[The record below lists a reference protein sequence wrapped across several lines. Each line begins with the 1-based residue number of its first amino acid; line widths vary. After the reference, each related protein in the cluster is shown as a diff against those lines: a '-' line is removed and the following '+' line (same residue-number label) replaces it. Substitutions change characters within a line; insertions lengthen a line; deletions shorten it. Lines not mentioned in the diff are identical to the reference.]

1 MTPGGMALGID
12 FGTTHTVAVAAGA
25 PLLFD
30 ASPLLVSAVAAA
42 ADGTLLTGRD
52 ALRAA
57 LQDPS
62 RFEPN
67 PKLRVDDGRVL
78 LGGAEHDVEDIV
90 AAPLCRVAREAAR
103 VLGGPAE
110 RTVLTC
116 PASWAARRREV
127 LLRAAGRAG
136 LTGVTLVPEP
146 VAAAVHH
153 TLGRDHPVPAGGVVA
168 VYDLGGGTFDVT
180 LLRAGAGGWQV
191 VATTGLED
199 VGGIDL
205 DAALVDHLGR
215 TVGARE
221 PRRWRRLVEPAD
233 PAGRRVLQAF
243 RDDVRGAKEQL
254 SRAASAVVRV
264 PGFEIDAYLSREEFE
279 AVAMPWLVRTVD
291 VLAALADRA
300 GVRRLDGLYLVGG
313 SSRIPLVATLL
324 HRRFEVA
331 PTLVEQP
338 ELVVAL
344 GSVHVPDGQEPV
356 PAGAVHPSDPPQQPT
371 AAPADDPSQ
380 RTAGATAGWSSQ
392 PGDATPGGPP
402 LPAPAVPGPTPGS
415 GRMRAGGVAALVVVV
430 LAVFLALQYNW
441 GGSQGNRSPGD
452 TTGTTGAGTAA
463 AGAAGGKQTVQVGR
477 TAWYAGFRIDFGTAT
492 YDPGAEQPVRVELKV
507 GNRGREDADLLGI
520 TVPMSIRF
528 GDRTTQ
534 GGYTGSRRV
543 GARSDVEV
551 GVAFPVKGPVNLAD
565 GVLTVGGD
573 DRLTA
578 QIPFR
583 AGASA
588 PPVVGP
594 VQILAPATAA
604 TDGLTFKNV
613 TCELRT
619 DFLDAHQQVSA
630 KDRAIGCAFDV
641 SFSGSWYAGVG
652 PDGLR
657 LVMPDGSVRA
667 PQRYPAFHLNN
678 GEERR
683 DELVEFVFGWPVT
696 GPGGFAL
703 RVFDTDL
710 RNPDRKDLPL
720 TLP

>member
-1 MTPGGMALGID
+1 PERVGEPPGNDAGG
-12 FGTTHTVAVAAGA
+12 VAGA
-25 PLLFD
+25 E
-30 ASPLLVSAVAAA
+30 VAL
-42 ADGTLLTGRD
+42 D
-52 ALRAA
+52 
-57 LQDPS
+57 
-62 RFEPN
+62 
-67 PKLRVDDGRVL
+67 VL
-78 LGGAEHDVEDIV
+78 LGG
-90 AAPLCRVAREAAR
+90 
-103 VLGGPAE
+103 
-110 RTVLTC
+110 
-116 PASWAARRREV
+116 
-127 LLRAAGRAG
+127 
-136 LTGVTLVPEP
+136 
-146 VAAAVHH
+146 
-153 TLGRDHPVPAGGVVA
+153 
-168 VYDLGGGTFDVT
+168 
-180 LLRAGAGGWQV
+180 
-191 VATTGLED
+191 
-199 VGGIDL
+199 
-205 DAALVDHLGR
+205 
-215 TVGARE
+215 
-221 PRRWRRLVEPAD
+221 
-233 PAGRRVLQAF
+233 
-243 RDDVRGAKEQL
+243 
-254 SRAASAVVRV
+254 
-264 PGFEIDAYLSREEFE
+264 
-279 AVAMPWLVRTVD
+279 
-291 VLAALADRA
+291 
-300 GVRRLDGLYLVGG
+300 
-313 SSRIPLVATLL
+313 
-324 HRRFEVA
+324 
-331 PTLVEQP
+331 
-338 ELVVAL
+338 
-344 GSVHVPDGQEPV
+344 
-356 PAGAVHPSDPPQQPT
+356 
-371 AAPADDPSQ
+371 
-380 RTAGATAGWSSQ
+380 
-392 PGDATPGGPP
+392 GD
-402 LPAPAVPGPTPGS
+402 
-415 GRMRAGGVAALVVVV
+415 AGGVAALVVVV

-441 GGSQGNRSPGD
+441 GGGQGNRSPGD
-452 TTGTTGAGTAA
+452 TTGTTGAGTTGAGTAA

-477 TAWYAGFRIDFGTAT
+477 TAWYAGFRIDFGMAT

-534 GGYTGSRRV
+534 GSYTGSRRV

-641 SFSGSWYAGVG
+641 SFSGSRYAGVG